1 MEVILLQKIENLGD
15 LGEKVKV
22 KPGYARNHL
31 IPKSLAKYAT
41 EENLKEFEEQ
51 KAELEKIAKENLKI
65 ANERKEKLDGFKLKL
80 SVEANE
86 EGMLFGSIGPYEIE
100 KHLIENG
107 KEISRKEIRMP
118 DGPIK
123 KIGEYPVIIHL
134 GTDTDATINL
144 IVETNNQ
151 SW

>member
-1 MEVILLQKIENLGD
+1 METTTWEP
-15 LGEKVKV
+15 E
-22 KPGYARNHL
+22 
-31 IPKSLAKYAT
+31 
-41 EENLKEFEEQ
+41 
-51 KAELEKIAKENLKI
+51 
-65 ANERKEKLDGFKLKL
+65 
-80 SVEANE
+80 
-86 EGMLFGSIGPYEIE
+86 
-100 KHLIENG
+100 

>member
-51 KAELEKIAKENLKI
+51 KAELKKIAKENLKI

-107 KEISRKEIRMP
+107 QEISRKEIRMP
-118 DGPIK
+118 EGPIK
-123 KIGEYPVIIHL
+123 KIGEYPVIVHL
-134 GTDTDATINL
+134 GADTDATINL
-144 IVETNNQ
+144 LVETNNQ

>member
-41 EENLKEFEEQ
+41 EENLKEFEE
-51 KAELEKIAKENLKI
+51 
-65 ANERKEKLDGFKLKL
+65 EKLDGFELKL

-86 EGMLFGSIGPYEIE
+86 EGMLFGSIGPDEIE
-100 KHLIENG
+100 KHLLEDG

-151 SW
+151 S